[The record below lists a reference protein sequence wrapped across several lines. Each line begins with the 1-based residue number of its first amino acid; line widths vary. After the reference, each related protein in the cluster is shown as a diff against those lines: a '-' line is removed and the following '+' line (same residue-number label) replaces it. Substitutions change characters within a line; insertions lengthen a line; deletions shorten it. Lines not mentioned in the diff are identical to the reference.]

1 MIRTMHNIVIG
12 TKGEKR
18 VLVTAENAISFLG
31 ETGPRVLATPNMIGL
46 MERTCRDTVLP
57 QLEAGYDTVGTRV
70 DVFHLAAAPIGA
82 TVSIAAEITA
92 VVERRVEF
100 RVEAWDETEKIGEGT
115 HERAIVNVAKFA
127 ARMAE
132 KQTSR

>member
-1 MIRTMHNIVIG
+1 MHNIVIG

-31 ETGPRVLATPNMIGL
+31 AEGPRVLATPNMIGL
-46 MERTCRDTVLP
+46 MERACRDTVLP
-57 QLEAGYDTVGTRV
+57 QLEPGYDTVGTHV
-70 DVFHLAAAPIGA
+70 NVFHLAAAPIGA
-82 TVSIAAEITA
+82 TVNIAAEISA
-92 VVERRVEF
+92 LVERRVEF